1 VSRGDRKMQD
11 WRERAKRMVETQLVP
26 RGISNGRILDAFLK
40 VPRHLFVRPGD
51 EAFAYED
58 HPLPIGYGQTIS
70 QPYMVARMTE
80 LLDPREG
87 ELVLEIGT
95 GSGYQAAILAELG
108 AKVVSVERIPALA
121 RQARKNLS
129 AAGYD
134 VDVRIA
140 DGRSG
145 FKGSTLFDRILVTA
159 AAEGILPVW
168 EEQLKEYGRIL
179 APIRVALGTERL
191 LLRSR
196 VAKGWK
202 DEWFDYCRFVPL
214 LGGLESETDEKIEE

>member
-1 VSRGDRKMQD
+1 M
-11 WRERAKRMVETQLVP
+11 
-26 RGISNGRILDAFLK
+26 K
-40 VPRHLFVRPGD
+40 VPRHLFVWPGD

-87 ELVLEIGT
+87 DLVLEIGT

-129 AAGYD
+129 TAGYD

-145 FKGSTLFDRILVTA
+145 FKGSPLFDRILVTA

-168 EEQLKEYGRIL
+168 EEQLKEYGRVL
-179 APIRVALGTERL
+179 APIRVAFGTERL

-214 LGGLESETDEKIEE
+214 LGGLESETEEKIEE